1 MSKLNTRLNG
11 FFAMEMEGLMILLT
25 ALLSL
30 KVFPVNWL
38 QSQGISQ
45 SALLPGI
52 YEHGTHM
59 ILYV

>member
-1 MSKLNTRLNG
+1 
-11 FFAMEMEGLMILLT
+11 MEMEGLMILLT